1 LLDPDVVKGGLE
13 RALERLGLEEVAKRL
28 RAPANLVQAWAAGHA
43 TMPERKL
50 RLLLDLL
57 DEISG

>member
-1 LLDPDVVKGGLE
+1 VKGGLE

-28 RAPANLVQAWAAGHA
+28 RAPENLVQAWAAGHA